1 MTVVWPAGWVGAP
14 VAGTLEHGSAAG
26 TAHQPWP
33 LQTYLPLAAL
43 PTAPGCARAHV
54 RAVAREWGLADLE
67 ITAELLASELV
78 TNAVRASERLRIR
91 ADLAIVPEIRLW
103 LVSDL
108 ISLVIHVWDG
118 SDEMPVRRDAA
129 MDDESGRGLMLVD
142 TLASDWGAY
151 RTANGK
157 VVWVLIKP

>member
-1 MTVVWPAGWVGAP
+1 MTDITELGGMRNAERRNSSGCPDSHWRARCIERCTAGSGRGP
-14 VAGTLEHGSAAG
+14 LEKD
-26 TAHQPWP
+26 
-33 LQTYLPLAAL
+33 LPS
-43 PTAPGCARAHV
+43 RH
-54 RAVAREWGLADLE
+54 
-67 ITAELLASELV
+67 LASGLPEL
-78 TNAVRASERLRIR
+78 RASERLRIR

-129 MDDESGRGLMLVD
+129 IDDESGRGLMLVD

-151 RTANGK
+151 RKAEGK
-157 VVWVLIKP
+157 VVWVLIQP

>member
-1 MTVVWPAGWVGAP
+1 MVSSTGAVAAGCGGAQP
-14 VAGTLEHGSAAG
+14 VLEDRPGAG
-26 TAHQPWP
+26 TASAWP
-33 LQTYLPLAAL
+33 RWTYLPLAAL

-108 ISLVIHVWDG
+108 MSLVIHVWDG
-118 SDEMPVRRDAA
+118 SDEMPVRRDATI
-129 MDDESGRGLMLVD
+129 DDESGRGLMLVD
-142 TLASDWGAY
+142 TLASDWGAD
-151 RTANGK
+151 RKAEGK